1 MVASNGTSSSRFA
14 PFPPNPDS
22 RPKNVGIHA
31 IDLYFPLRCI
41 DEADL
46 ERFDGVSAGKYTI
59 GLGQDK
65 MAFCDDREDI
75 NSFLLTATKSLLDKY
90 QIPPSSIGRID
101 VGTETLIDKSKSV
114 KTLLMD
120 LFPGNSDIEGIDSK
134 NACYGGTAALFNA
147 VNWVESS
154 SWDGRYALV
163 VAGDI
168 AIYAEGGARPVGGA
182 GAVAMLVGPEAPLV
196 LEPVHGTHMAN
207 VYDFYKPHLSSEYPE
222 VDGPL
227 TQTCYPSALE
237 QSYDHFRAK
246 EARRIGKDV
255 KDVSLDAFD
264 YVCFHSPYGK
274 LVQKGFARLMYND
287 YLSNPTAERF
297 ASVPAEYASLDRS
310 KTLLD
315 KNIEKTFTALSA
327 ADFKAK
333 VGPATLTSKKLG
345 NMYTASLYGALASLL
360 STTESETLQ
369 GKRVGMYSYGSG
381 LAATFFSLRI
391 EGSTDEIKRNLALA
405 ERLEKN
411 QVRSCEEYLKA
422 LEYREHKHNI
432 SAYTPDGAIADIP
445 LGAFYLA
452 HCDAKHRR
460 TYVVRGEEDSKVVVE
475 NGPTKDVGVAIA

>member
-1 MVASNGTSSSRFA
+1 MSPAPVDRFA
-14 PFPPNPDS
+14 PFAPNPAE
-22 RPKNVGIHA
+22 RPQNVGIHA
-31 IDLYFPLRCI
+31 IDVYAPLRCI

-59 GLGQDK
+59 GLGTEN

-75 NSFLLTATKSLLDKY
+75 NSFLLTVTKSLMDKY
-90 QIPPSSIGRID
+90 QIPPSSIGRLD

-147 VNWVESS
+147 VNWIESS

-182 GAVAMLVGPEAPLV
+182 GAVAMLVGPNAPLV

-227 TQTCYPSALE
+227 TQTCYPNALE
-237 QSYDHFRAK
+237 QSYDAFRRKESKRLGNAK
-246 EARRIGKDV
+246 GDM
-255 KDVSLDAFD
+255 KDVSIDSFD
-264 YVCFHSPYGK
+264 YFCFHSPYGK

-287 YLSNPTAERF
+287 YLSNPNAERF
-297 ASVPAEYASLDRS
+297 AAVPPSFLELERS
-310 KTLLD
+310 STLLNKD
-315 KNIEKTFTALSA
+315 VEKTFVALSK
-327 ADFKAK
+327 ADFASK
-333 VGPATLTSKKLG
+333 VGPSTLTSKKLG
-345 NMYTASLYGALASLL
+345 NLYTGSLYAAFASLL
-360 STTESETLQ
+360 DSTDSATLQ
-369 GKRVGMYSYGSG
+369 GKRIALYSYGSG
-381 LAATFFSLRI
+381 LAASFFSVRVK
-391 EGSTDEIKRNLALA
+391 GDTTEIH
-405 ERLEKN
+405 EKLQLKQKVEKM
-411 QVRSCEEYLKA
+411 QVRSCEEFIEALK
-422 LEYREHKHNI
+422 LREEKHNI
-432 SAYTPDGAIADIP
+432 SDYTPSGKVEDIP
-445 LGAFYLA
+445 EGAYYLA

-460 TYVVRGEEDSKVVVE
+460 VYKIRGQEGKADVVE
-475 NGPTKDVGVAIA
+475 NGSNGQQIA

>member
-1 MVASNGTSSSRFA
+1 MSPAPTPRWAPFA
-14 PFPPNPDS
+14 PSPAE
-22 RPKNVGIHA
+22 RPQNVGIHA
-31 IDLYFPLRCI
+31 IDCYFPLRCI
-41 DEADL
+41 DESDL

-59 GLGQDK
+59 GLGQEK

-75 NSFLLTATKSLLDKY
+75 NSFLLTVTKTLLDKY
-90 QIPPSSIGRID
+90 QIPPSSIGRLD

-147 VNWVESS
+147 VNWIESS

-182 GAVAMLVGPEAPLV
+182 GAVAMLIGPNAPLA
-196 LEPVHGTHMAN
+196 LETVHGTHMAN

-237 QSYDHFRAK
+237 NSYDAFRRKESRRLGNAK
-246 EARRIGKDV
+246 GDMDA
-255 KDVSLDAFD
+255 VSVEDFD
-264 YVCFHSPYGK
+264 YFCFHSPYGK
-274 LVQKGFARLMYND
+274 LVQKGFARLVYND

-297 ASVPAEYASLDRS
+297 ASVPSHLGELPRDQ
-310 KTLLD
+310 TLLN
-315 KNIEKTFTALSA
+315 KEVEKTFTTLSA
-327 ADFKAK
+327 ASFKEK

-345 NMYTASLYGALASLL
+345 NLYTGSLYAALASLL
-360 STTESETLQ
+360 DTVDSATLQ
-369 GKRVGMYSYGSG
+369 GKRVAMYSYGSG
-381 LAATFFSLRI
+381 LAASFFSLKVK
-391 EGSTDEIKRNLALA
+391 GDTSEIHEKLQLKA
-405 ERLEKN
+405 RLEKN
-411 QVRSCEEYLKA
+411 QVRSCEEFIEALK
-422 LEYREHKHNI
+422 LREEKHNI
-432 SAYTPDGAIADIP
+432 SDYVPSGRIEDIP

-452 HCDAKHRR
+452 SCDSKHRR
-460 TYVVRGEEDSKVVVE
+460 VYKIRGEEDKEPVVE
-475 NGPTKDVGVAIA
+475 NGANGQVIA

>member
-1 MVASNGTSSSRFA
+1 MVASNGSSSRFQPHA
-14 PFPPNPDS
+14 PSPS
-22 RPKNVGIHA
+22 QRPQNVGIHA

-41 DEADL
+41 DESDL

-75 NSFLLTATKSLLDKY
+75 NSFLLTVTKSLLDKY
-90 QIPPSSIGRID
+90 QIPTDSIGRID

-147 VNWVESS
+147 CNWIESS

-182 GAVAMLVGPEAPLV
+182 GAVAMLVGPDAPLV
-196 LEPVHGTHMAN
+196 LESVHGSHMAN

-237 QSYDHFRAK
+237 NSYDHFRAK
-246 EARRIGKDV
+246 EARRLNAQVQDV
-255 KDVSLDAFD
+255 TLDNFD
-264 YVCFHSPYGK
+264 FFAFHSPYGK
-274 LVQKGFARLMYND
+274 LVQKGYARLLYND
-287 YLSNPTAERF
+287 YLSNPQHPKFE
-297 ASVPAEYASLDRS
+297 SIPAEFAQLDRQ
-310 KTLLD
+310 KTLLNKD
-315 KNIEKTFTALSA
+315 IEKAFTALSA

-333 VGPATLTSKKLG
+333 VGPSTLTSKKLG
-345 NMYTASLYGALASLL
+345 NMYTASLYGAFASLL
-360 STTESETLQ
+360 YSVDSEQLQ
-369 GKRVGMYSYGSG
+369 DKRIAMYSYGSG
-381 LAATFFSLRI
+381 LAATFFSI
-391 EGSTDEIKRNLALA
+391 KVKGSTQEIQKQLNLN
-405 ERLEKN
+405 ERLAKN
-411 QVRSCEEYLKA
+411 QVRSCEEYIKA
-422 LEYREHKHNI
+422 LEHREHKHNI
-432 SAYTPDGAIADIP
+432 SDYTPDGSVDDIP
-445 LGAFYLA
+445 EGAYYLA
-452 HCDAKHRR
+452 HCDGKHRR
-460 TYVVRGEEDSKVVVE
+460 TYKIKGQEGDKEIS
-475 NGPTKDVGVAIA
+475 N